1 MALEQTT
8 IPEIGEA
15 IVQVRRLSADEKVQQ
30 EAWYRE
36 KQLLDEASA
45 LDSAYRRGFREGFKK
60 GFREG
65 FREGREEEKLKRIE
79 LIIRL
84 VKSGTSPLAQG
95 AKELDMPVAEFE
107 KLLNEKP

>member
-1 MALEQTT
+1 MALEQTTT

-15 IVQVRRLSADEKVQQ
+15 IVQIRRLRADEKVQQ

-45 LDSAYRRGFREGFKK
+45 LDSAYKRGE
-60 GFREG
+60 
-65 FREGREEEKLKRIE
+65 REGREEEKQKRIE

-84 VKSGTSPLAQG
+84 VKSGVWSLAQG
-95 AKELDMPVAEFE
+95 AKELDMPVSEFE
-107 KLLNEKP
+107 KLFKSNF

>member
-1 MALEQTT
+1 MALEQTTT

-45 LDSAYRRGFREGFKK
+45 LDSAYKR

-84 VKSGTSPLAQG
+84 VKSGMWSLAQG
-95 AKELDMPVAEFE
+95 AKELDMPVSEFE
-107 KLLNEKP
+107 KLFESNF

>member
-1 MALEQTT
+1 MALEQTTT

-45 LDSAYRRGFREGFKK
+45 LDSAYKRGQREGEARGVVK
-60 GFREG
+60 G
-65 FREGREEEKLKRIE
+65 E
-79 LIIRL
+79 LNAYIKL
-84 VKSGTSPLAQG
+84 VKSGMLTLEQG
-95 AKELDMPVAEFE
+95 AKVADMPVSEFE
-107 KLLNEKP
+107 KLFESNF

>member
-1 MALEQTT
+1 MALEQTTT

-15 IVQVRRLSADEKVQQ
+15 IVQVRRLSADEKVQP

-45 LDSAYRRGFREGFKK
+45 LDSAYKR

-95 AKELDMPVAEFE
+95 AKELDMAVSEFE
-107 KLLNEKP
+107 KLLNEQA

>member
-1 MALEQTT
+1 MALEQTTT

-45 LDSAYRRGFREGFKK
+45 LDSAYKRGC
-60 GFREG
+60 
-65 FREGREEEKLKRIE
+65 EEEKLKRIE

-84 VKSGTSPLAQG
+84 VKSGTWSLAQG
-95 AKELDMPVAEFE
+95 AKELETPVSAFE
-107 KLLNEKP
+107 KLLNEKA